1 MSLIVVFLGHKIVF
15 VNTSVSF
22 ITSVV
27 FSGHIHLLF

>member
-1 MSLIVVFLGHKIVF
+1 MRLIVAFLGHNTVF
-15 VNTSVSF
+15 VNTYVSF